1 MLDRNERGAKVSEVG
16 AATAVADDWREVDR
30 TLRGL
35 ARRRAALDVEEA
47 AWLRRA
53 RSLNVHRELGL
64 ATFVEY
70 VERVLGY
77 APGPARERLRVADA
91 LAALPKLRAAM
102 TDGGVAYS
110 AAREL
115 TRVATV
121 DTEAAWL
128 AAAANRTVREIEDM
142 VSGRRRGDSP
152 EDPPDPA
159 ARLHELRLLV
169 PAAVLGK
176 FTAARRVLEAACGH
190 ALTDGD
196 LLATLCDGQ
205 LAGADAHVGDVAP
218 GPAVGDAAA
227 GSNVGAASAGSRAG
241 DAGVGAHAGAAA
253 AVSRPMYQIAIT
265 RCTDCMRAWHDVAGH
280 TIEISETELAQASCD
295 AELLGPVDGDRPARV
310 TKTIPPRT
318 RRAVLRRDRG
328 RCVVPGCRN
337 ARYVDVHHIVPR
349 AKGGK
354 HTPTKLAALCSAHH
368 TAAHDGRL
376 RVEGTAPGNLRI
388 THADGRPYGAAPS
401 HAGRDAAVAPIPA
414 SSEPPVRSTAHPRR
428 RAKARSPERAPGA
441 AKAVA
446 ARKVSPARRSPRSD
460 RRAAPRRRTPARRTS
475 DPSPGPGRRTR
486 RRS

>member
-1 MLDRNERGAKVSEVG
+1 MVDGGESGQKADGV
-16 AATAVADDWREVDR
+16 AAVAVAAAVTPGGDWREVDR

-53 RSLNVHRELGL
+53 RTLGVHRELGF
-64 ATFVEY
+64 ATFFEY

-77 APGPARERLRVADA
+77 APGAARERLRVADA
-91 LAALPKLRAAM
+91 LEALPKLQAAM
-102 TDGGVAYS
+102 TAGDIAYS

-128 AAAANRTVREIEDM
+128 AAAAKHTVREIEDM

-176 FTAARRVLEAACGH
+176 FTAARRALEVACGH
-190 ALTDGD
+190 PLTDGD

-205 LAGADAHVGDVAP
+205 LAGGGSH
-218 GPAVGDAAA
+218 VGDAAA
-227 GSNVGAASAGSRAG
+227 A
-241 DAGVGAHAGAAA
+241 
-253 AVSRPMYQIAIT
+253 SRPMYQIAIT
-265 RCTDCMRAWHDVAGH
+265 RCSDCVRAWQDVAGH

-295 AELLGPVDGDRPARV
+295 AELLGRVDGDKPARV
-310 TKTIPPRT
+310 TKTIPPRI

-337 ARYVDVHHIVPR
+337 ARYVDVHHLVPR
-349 AKGGK
+349 VAGGD
-354 HTPTKLAALCSAHH
+354 HTPTQLALMCSAHH
-368 TAAHDGRL
+368 KAAHDGRL
-376 RVEGTAPGNLRI
+376 RIVGTAHGKLRFV
-388 THADGRPYGAAPS
+388 HADGRPYGAPPS
-401 HAGRDAAVAPIPA
+401 HVGRERAVAQPPA
-414 SSEPPVRSTAHPRR
+414 GGEVGVAPAQAGPDGGTPPATRKRR
-428 RAKARSPERAPGA
+428 RAQPPPATRMRRS
-441 AKAVA
+441 AKAGA
-446 ARKVSPARRSPRSD
+446 
-460 RRAAPRRRTPARRTS
+460 
-475 DPSPGPGRRTR
+475 GRG
-486 RRS
+486 

>member
-1 MLDRNERGAKVSEVG
+1 MVDRAAGGNKVSEVAAAAAAA
-16 AATAVADDWREVDR
+16 AATAAGADDWRVVDR

-53 RSLNVHRELGL
+53 RALGVHRELGF
-64 ATFVEY
+64 ASFFEY

-102 TDGGVAYS
+102 SAGDVAYS

-121 DTEAAWL
+121 DTEDAWL
-128 AAAANRTVREIEDM
+128 AAAAKHTVREIEDM

-152 EDPPDPA
+152 DDPPDPA
-159 ARLHELRLLV
+159 ARLHELRLLL

-176 FTAARRVLEAACGH
+176 FTAARRALEAACGH
-190 ALTDGD
+190 PLTDGD

-205 LAGADAHVGDVAP
+205 LAGAAGSHVRDTAAGSHA
-218 GPAVGDAAA
+218 GDAAA
-227 GSNVGAASAGSRAG
+227 ASK
-241 DAGVGAHAGAAA
+241 
-253 AVSRPMYQIAIT
+253 PMYQIAIT
-265 RCTDCMRAWHDVAGH
+265 RCPDCTRAWHDVAGH

-295 AELLGPVDGDRPARV
+295 ADMLGRVDGDKPARV

-349 AKGGK
+349 VEGGD
-354 HTPTKLAALCSAHH
+354 HTPSKLSALCSAHH
-368 TAAHDGRL
+368 KAAHDGRL
-376 RVEGTAPGNLRI
+376 RIEGTAPDKLRV
-388 THADGRPYGAAPS
+388 THADGRPYGAPQS
-401 HAGRDAAVAPIPA
+401 HVGGGEAVAPPPSGGEVADAPA
-414 SSEPPVRSTAHPRR
+414 QAGAAVVAPPATRSRR
-428 RAKARSPERAPGA
+428 RAQAPA
-441 AKAVA
+441 
-446 ARKVSPARRSPRSD
+446 
-460 RRAAPRRRTPARRTS
+460 T
-475 DPSPGPGRRTR
+475 RRTR
-486 RRS
+486 GTSKAGGRDPIGVVARRPRRPSGSTSGSA

>member
-1 MLDRNERGAKVSEVG
+1 MVDRAAGGQQVAGQQVGEAAAAG
-16 AATAVADDWREVDR
+16 AAAGPPGSDDWRVVDR

-53 RSLNVHRELGL
+53 RALGVHRELGF
-64 ATFVEY
+64 ATFFEY
-70 VERVLGY
+70 VERILGY

-102 TDGGVAYS
+102 TAGDVAYS

-128 AAAANRTVREIEDM
+128 TAAAKHTVREIEEM

-159 ARLHELRLLV
+159 ARLHELRLLL

-176 FTAARRVLEAACGH
+176 FTAARRALEAACGH
-190 ALTDGD
+190 PLTDGD
-196 LLATLCDGQ
+196 LIATLCDGQ
-205 LAGADAHVGDVAP
+205 LAGA
-218 GPAVGDAAA
+218 
-227 GSNVGAASAGSRAG
+227 GS
-241 DAGVGAHAGAAA
+241 HAGA
-253 AVSRPMYQIAIT
+253 SRPMYQIAIT
-265 RCTDCMRAWHDVAGH
+265 RCPDCMRAWHDVAGH

-295 AELLGPVDGDRPARV
+295 AELLGRVDGDKPARV

-337 ARYVDVHHIVPR
+337 ARYVDVHHLVPR
-349 AKGGK
+349 AQGGK
-354 HTPTKLAALCSAHH
+354 HTPSKLSALCSAHH
-368 TAAHDGRL
+368 KAAHDGRL
-376 RVEGTAPGNLRI
+376 RIEGTAPGRLRF
-388 THADGRPYGAAPS
+388 THADGRPYGAPPPSNVRGEAVPPS
-401 HAGRDAAVAPIPA
+401 HVGDEGRRPPSPPVEDADAGTRAQPA
-414 SSEPPVRSTAHPRR
+414 SAPAPPDESPGARRPRR
-428 RAKARSPERAPGA
+428 GRL
-441 AKAVA
+441 
-446 ARKVSPARRSPRSD
+446 
-460 RRAAPRRRTPARRTS
+460 RRR
-475 DPSPGPGRRTR
+475 
-486 RRS
+486 